1 MQEAESS
8 PDESDTKFIIPF
20 EEIKNELKASQIK
33 SALLTEFNKI
43 LVSNEEDAKKE
54 IFVSAKINRR
64 VTCGK
69 WATRHGYG
77 NRMYNQYGNVILDL
91 TGRFKD
97 GSIAFAVSIIYDMR
111 KLHGSSIKALSC
123 DSYDKITKKINENI
137 IPLAVKYVGQN
148 IFVEK

>member
-8 PDESDTKFIIPF
+8 PDESDTKFLIPF

-33 SALLTEFNKI
+33 SALLKAFNKI
-43 LVSNEEDAKKE
+43 LGSNEKDTRKE

-64 VTCGK
+64 VICSKGSSMF
-69 WATRHGYG
+69 AYSRL
-77 NRMYNQYGNVILDL
+77 YNQYGDVILDL

-97 GSIAFAVSIIYDMR
+97 GSTAFAVSVAYDMGKR
-111 KLHGSSIKALSC
+111 QSSSLKSLSC

-137 IPLAVKYVGQN
+137 IPLAVEYVGQN
-148 IFVEK
+148 ILVEK